1 MHWDRHRFTED
12 SLGPLI
18 GYNLKEKELEYL
30 EVLGTLECPVHAMNL
45 ETYQTI
51 LRLRYPNHVL
61 VAVRQFFVRCKR
73 LLII

>member
-1 MHWDRHRFTED
+1 M
-12 SLGPLI
+12 

-30 EVLGTLECPVHAMNL
+30 EVLGTLERPVHAMNL

-51 LRLRYPNHVL
+51 LKLRYPNHVV
-61 VAVRQFFVRCKR
+61 VAVHQFFVRCKR